1 MYKISIKLRE
11 GNLRPSHYNN
21 ITNKTRYCCCERRE
35 LRSALNQ
42 FSTSALKFMML
53 CFSFFPLPVRCI
65 YFEQRAV
72 QSAHKNTTTI
82 KILKAKVE
90 NPSR

>member
-1 MYKISIKLRE
+1 MYMDYNISMRQCIKFL
-11 GNLRPSHYNN
+11 
-21 ITNKTRYCCCERRE
+21 
-35 LRSALNQ
+35 LNQ
-42 FSTSALKFMML
+42 WILR
-53 CFSFFPLPVRCI
+53 FSFFPRPVRCI

-90 NPSR
+90 NRKPFPLSKKPNLYANTYSL